1 MNLHYAH
8 KSNPGK
14 ADDSTAIRP
23 PQNGRGGVERHWFRK
38 LSVSLNNSLKSIR
51 LKGSPRNATTNSK
64 VIANLARMPD
74 TVFPDITGE
83 YLLSAEIVKIN

>member
-23 PQNGRGGVERHWFRK
+23 PRNGRHWFRK
-38 LSVSLNNSLKSIR
+38 LSASLNNSLKSIR
-51 LKGSPRNATTNSK
+51 LKGSPSPNATTNRK
-64 VIANLARMPD
+64 VIAKLARKPD
-74 TVFPDITGE
+74 TVQIHPDITGD
-83 YLLSAEIVKIN
+83 YQLG

>member
-23 PQNGRGGVERHWFRK
+23 ARNGRHWFRK
-38 LSVSLNNSLKSIR
+38 LSAGLNNSLKSIR
-51 LKGSPRNATTNSK
+51 LKGSPSNATTNRK
-64 VIANLARMPD
+64 VIANLARLPD
-74 TVFPDITGE
+74 TVYPDMAGD
-83 YLLSAEIVKIN
+83 YQLR